1 LKQFAV
7 YTPTSANKAKRD
19 VHDHA
24 HAHNHAHAHAHIKEK
39 RADIWVTATID
50 GKVVSWINNWN
61 PAGAASSTAP
71 AATSTKPAAVATTT
85 LATSYIT
92 SVAPAQSTST
102 IPTSSAVAASSVAPI
117 VKSNVAVGSGGWSQ
131 VSYYNSEASSSS
143 GCTFMGNHGGS
154 GSGVWDS
161 SFGMSLAY
169 LSSDA
174 STGAASAQVLQDMT
188 VPSGTEFSIFSGT
201 PCSGNSCGYYRPGS
215 VAYRKY
221 CFLFLTNSIR

>member
-1 LKQFAV
+1 M
-7 YTPTSANKAKRD
+7 YTPGSANTAKRD

-24 HAHNHAHAHAHIKEK
+24 HVHNHAHAHAHVKEK
-39 RADIWVTATID
+39 RADVWVTATID
-50 GKVVSWINNWN
+50 GKVVSWINDWN
-61 PAGAASSTAP
+61 PAGAASSTVAV
-71 AATSTKPAAVATTT
+71 ATSTNAAAAITTT

-92 SVAPAQSTST
+92 SVAAAKSTSV

-117 VKSNVAVGSGGWSQ
+117 VKSNVVVGSGGWSQ
-131 VSYYNSEASSSS
+131 VSYYNSEAGSST
-143 GCTFMGNHGGS
+143 GCTFMGNHGGA

-161 SFGMSLAY
+161 SFGMSLSY

-174 STGAASAQVLQDMT
+174 STGAASPQVLQDLT

-215 VAYRKY
+215 VAYRTY
-221 CFLFLTNSIR
+221 CLSP